1 MARKLIVEVVLDSAA
16 YSRQVKKAQ
25 ATTSAFS
32 KDIER
37 VGRGSAAATL
47 GFRGLGRAVAFAS
60 GWFIGGAGLAAGVK
74 ASFDEMAN
82 AQKVAAQ
89 TAAVLKSTGGVAGVT
104 ARNVDTLAKSLMN
117 LSGVDDEA
125 IQSAENL
132 LLTFTNIRSDA
143 FEPATKAALNM
154 SVALGEDLQTAA
166 LQVGKALQDPI
177 NGITALRRAG
187 VNFTA
192 AQRTMISTLV
202 ASGQTVEAQRIILH
216 ELTKEFGGSAAAAG
230 KTLPGQ
236 LNILKQNILNLA
248 GAIASKLNPALD
260 DLAKKAN

>member
-16 YSRQVKKAQ
+16 YTRQVKKAQ

-32 KDIER
+32 KDIEK

-47 GFRGLGRAVAFAS
+47 GFRGLGRSVAFAS
-60 GWFIGGAGLAAGVK
+60 GWFIGGAGLAAGAK
-74 ASFDEMAN
+74 AAFDEMGD

-104 ARNVDTLAKSLMN
+104 ARNVNTLATSLMN

-125 IQSAENL
+125 IKSAQNL
-132 LLTFTNIRSDA
+132 LLTFTNIRGQA
-143 FEPATKAALNM
+143 FQPATRAALDM

-166 LQVGKALQDPI
+166 LQVGKALHHPI
-177 NGITALRRAG
+177 RGIPALRRAG

-192 AQRTMISTLV
+192 GQQTMIRTLV
-202 ASGQTVEAQRIILH
+202 SSGQTMEAQRIILH
-216 ELTKEFGGSAAAAG
+216 ELTKEFGGSA
-230 KTLPGQ
+230 
-236 LNILKQNILNLA
+236 
-248 GAIASKLNPALD
+248 
-260 DLAKKAN
+260 